1 MTATPAPGAAPRP
14 VRVVVLDHTAQLGGA
29 ELALLRT
36 VRALDPAAVEVTV
49 VLFADGPLAGRL
61 RDAGVAVRV
70 LPLDPR
76 IAQTDRAAAG
86 RSALGAARSAAATLP
101 FVARLARLLRDLQ
114 PDVVHTTSLKADVL
128 GLPAARLA
136 RRPLVWHVHDRIAED
151 YLPAPVARVL
161 RVLARR
167 GPRHVVVNSH
177 ATARTLLPL
186 PRGWT
191 LAYPG
196 LAPEQ
201 VAADPAARPAPAA
214 PVVGLVGRISPT
226 KGQREFVAAAAL
238 LAERFPDARFRVVGA
253 ALFEEQAYE
262 GELRA
267 QVAALGLTDRV
278 ELTGWVADPVGEI
291 DRLSVL
297 VHASPVPE
305 PFGQVVVE
313 GMARGVPVIATAGG
327 GVDEIAVAAD
337 GTPRCLVV
345 PPRDVPALAE
355 AVARVLDRP
364 EEAAA
369 RADRAWKDV
378 QADYAVAR
386 TAERLTAVWRRV
398 ASPARG

>member
-1 MTATPAPGAAPRP
+1 VTPPAGP

-36 VRALDPAAVEVTV
+36 CAALDPARVEVTV
-49 VLFADGPLAGRL
+49 VLFADGPLPGRL

-76 IAQTDRAAAG
+76 IAATDRAAAG
-86 RSALGAARSAAATLP
+86 RSAAGAARSAAATLP
-101 FVARLARLLRDLQ
+101 FVARLARLLRSLR
-114 PDVVHTTSLKADVL
+114 PDVVHTTSLKADL
-128 GLPAARLA
+128 IGLPAAALA
-136 RRPLVWHVHDRIAED
+136 RTPLVWHVHDRIAED

-161 RVLARR
+161 RAAARR
-167 GPRHVVVNSH
+167 GPRHVVVNSR

-201 VAADPAARPAPAA
+201 VATDPAARPVPAV
-214 PVVGLVGRISPT
+214 PVIGLVGRVSPT
-226 KGQREFVAAAAL
+226 KGQREFVEAAAL
-238 LAERFPDARFRVVGA
+238 LADRFPAARFRVVGA
-253 ALFEEQAYE
+253 ALFAEVAYAD
-262 GELRA
+262 ELRA
-267 QVAALGLTDRV
+267 LVAARGLTDRV
-278 ELTGWVADPVGEI
+278 ELTGFVADPVAAI
-291 DRLSVL
+291 DGLSVL

-313 GMARGVPVIATAGG
+313 GMARGVPVVATSGG
-327 GVDEIAVAAD
+327 GVDEIATAPD
-337 GTPRCLVV
+337 GTARCLLV
-345 PPRDVPALAE
+345 PPRDVPALA
-355 AVARVLDRP
+355 AAIAQVLDRP

-378 QADYAVAR
+378 QSEFAIATTADTLTDVWLR
-386 TAERLTAVWRRV
+386 TSRPRA
-398 ASPARG
+398 

>member
-1 MTATPAPGAAPRP
+1 VTRP

-36 VRALDPAAVEVTV
+36 CAALDPARVDVTV

-76 IAQTDRAAAG
+76 VAATDRAAAG
-86 RSALGAARSAAATLP
+86 RSAVGAARSVAATLP
-101 FVARLARLLRDLQ
+101 FVVRLARLLRALDA
-114 PDVVHTTSLKADVL
+114 DVVHTTSLKADL
-128 GLPAARLA
+128 IGLLAAPLA

-151 YLPAPVARVL
+151 YLPGPVARVV
-161 RVLARR
+161 RAAARR
-167 GPRHVVVNSH
+167 GPRHVVVNST

-201 VAADPAARPAPAA
+201 VAADPAARPVPAD

-226 KGQREFVAAAAL
+226 KGQREFVEACAL
-238 LAERFPDARFRVVGA
+238 LADRFPAARFRIIGA
-253 ALFEEQAYE
+253 ALFAERAYE
-262 GELRA
+262 DEVRA
-267 QVAALGLTDRV
+267 LVTARGLAGRV
-278 ELTGWVADPVGEI
+278 ELTGWVADPVAAI
-291 DRLSVL
+291 DGLSVL

-313 GMARGVPVIATAGG
+313 GMARGVPVVATAGG
-327 GVDEIAVAAD
+327 GVDEIAAAAD
-337 GTPRCLVV
+337 GTERCLLV
-345 PPRDVPALAE
+345 PPRDVPALAD
-355 AVARVLDRP
+355 AIARVLDRP
-364 EEAAA
+364 QEAAA

-378 QADYAVAR
+378 QADYAIAR
-386 TAERLTAVWRRV
+386 TAERLTSVWERWKV
-398 ASPARG
+398 